1 MNLVFIYKGT
11 PSNKRKIE
19 QVLSTAK
26 SSGVFNKV
34 SAYESQYAGNSIEI
48 AQKISAEYD
57 YIIAVGGDGTLNE
70 VINGVMQYH
79 HKQQESSAE
88 KLPILGILPLG
99 TANDFVKSTSLK
111 SGINELISLIKN
123 KQHRKID
130 IGKLQC
136 FKEDRTT
143 LLTRYFIN
151 IADVGFGAHVVHK
164 TNKGSSIFGANATY
178 TKAIL
183 GTFLSYKPKQITV
196 QIDDQPKQTSNTL
209 SLIFANGKY
218 FASGLGVAPHANL
231 SDGELAITHIGNVS
245 MFDFLF
251 YLGRLK
257 KCKKLTQPE
266 AKYFKAKHLEVSS
279 EDKNAAVE
287 ADGEFIGYLPLK
299 VDVIPQKIAFL
310 IPI

>member
-19 QVLSTAK
+19 QVLHTAK
-26 SSGVFNKV
+26 SSGIFNKV
-34 SAYESQYAGNSIEI
+34 STYESQYAGNSIEI
-48 AQKISAEYD
+48 AQKVSAEYD

-70 VINGVMQYH
+70 VMNGLMQYQH
-79 HKQQESSAE
+79 QQSDKE
-88 KLPILGILPLG
+88 LPKLGILPLG
-99 TANDFVKSTSLK
+99 TANDFVKSTPLK

-136 FKEDRTT
+136 FEKDRTT
-143 LLTRYFIN
+143 QLTRYFIN

-164 TNKGSSIFGANATY
+164 TNKCSSIFGANATY
-178 TKAIL
+178 IKAIL

-209 SLIFANGKY
+209 SLIFAKGKY
-218 FASGLGVAPHANL
+218 FASGLGVAPHADL
-231 SDGELAITHIGNVS
+231 SDGKLAITHIGNVS
-245 MFDFLF
+245 MFDFLL

-257 KCKKLTQPE
+257 KCKKITHPE

-279 EDKNAAVE
+279 VDKNAAVE

-299 VDVIPQKIAFL
+299 VDVISKKISFL
-310 IPI
+310 MPK

>member
-26 SSGVFNKV
+26 SSGIFSKV
-34 SAYESQYAGNSIEI
+34 SAYESKYAGNSIEI
-48 AQKISAEYD
+48 AQKKSAEYD

-70 VINGVMQYH
+70 VMNGVMQYR
-79 HKQQESSAE
+79 HKQPSE

-111 SGINELISLIKN
+111 SGVDELLYLIKN

-136 FKEDRTT
+136 FQEDRTT
-143 LLTRYFIN
+143 QLTRYFIN

-178 TKAIL
+178 IRAIL

-209 SLIFANGKY
+209 SLIFAKGKY
-218 FASGLGVAPHANL
+218 FASGLGVTPHADL
-231 SDGELAITHIGNVS
+231 CDGELAITHIGNVS

-257 KCKKLTQPE
+257 KCKKITHPE
-266 AKYFKAKHLEVSS
+266 AKYFKAKHIEVSS
-279 EDKNAAVE
+279 DDKDGAVE

-299 VDVIPQKIAFL
+299 VDVISKKISFLMPQ
-310 IPI
+310 

>member
-1 MNLVFIYKGT
+1 MNLVFIYKST
-11 PSNKRKIE
+11 PSNKRKIKT
-19 QVLSTAK
+19 VLSTAK
-26 SSGVFNKV
+26 SSGIFNKV

-48 AQKISAEYD
+48 AEKASAEYD

-70 VINGVMQYH
+70 VANGILQYH
-79 HKQQESSAE
+79 QENLS
-88 KLPILGILPLG
+88 KNLPILGVLPLG
-99 TANDFVKSTSLK
+99 TANDFVKSINLK
-111 SGINELISLIKN
+111 SGIDELISLIQN

-164 TNKGSSIFGANATY
+164 TNNGNSLLGANFTY

-183 GTFLSYKPKQITV
+183 GTFLTYKPKQIIV
-196 QIDDQPKQTSNTL
+196 KIDDLPKQTSNTL
-209 SLIFANGKY
+209 SLIFAKGKY

-251 YLGRLK
+251 YLSRLK
-257 KCKKLTQPE
+257 KCKKITHHE

-299 VDVIPQKIAFL
+299 VDVISEKILFL
-310 IPI
+310 MPK